1 MHAAEKRTAH
11 YMTLKRRN
19 TTQNPHF
26 RRKQLPRRP
35 YTNSTVFGNSK
46 LKRKRSGRETYLAM
60 EADDRDNQR
69 LSASR
74 LAQPIRQLQLNP
86 NTQTQAQTI
95 QISQPK
101 VLILVTFDP
110 GLSNARRRKTKKR
123 TTGRRKVNKLQVP
136 QQRLLLFSPFFYRGA
151 PRATPGAQPVHQV
164 PYAAVATPKA
174 YSIDVRTGVCR
185 SIYLM

>member
-1 MHAAEKRTAH
+1 
-11 YMTLKRRN
+11 MTLKRRN

-46 LKRKRSGRETYLAM
+46 LKRKRSGRETQLAM
-60 EADDRDNQR
+60 EADDRGNQR

-86 NTQTQAQTI
+86 NTQTQVQTI

-101 VLILVTFDP
+101 VLVLVTFDP
-110 GLSNARRRKTKKR
+110 GLGNARRRKTKKR
-123 TTGRRKVNKLQVP
+123 TTGRRQVNKLPSSTAATLVVLP
-136 QQRLLLFSPFFYRGA
+136 LFL
-151 PRATPGAQPVHQV
+151 PRRTTGDARRTTCMPG
-164 PYAAVATPKA
+164 
-174 YSIDVRTGVCR
+174 SVCR
-185 SIYLM
+185 GRHSKSLLRRRTRWRT